1 MNFLYDTPVL
11 NKMYVTL
18 SLVIKLCR
26 PSQSGDT
33 AIICRGVCKGWAK
46 RSRINNDMIIKTE
59 RDKPLMILE
68 IYHKNMAD
76 CHLQTQK
83 IYHVLPTSSLCAGYS
98 ASKALRRNRGLCP
111 LMLYDCG

>member
-46 RSRINNDMIIKTE
+46 RSRINNDMIIKAE
-59 RDKPLMILE
+59 RDKSRP
-68 IYHKNMAD
+68 Y
-76 CHLQTQK
+76 
-83 IYHVLPTSSLCAGYS
+83 G
-98 ASKALRRNRGLCP
+98 
-111 LMLYDCG
+111 